1 MTTFGPRF
9 TVLFPLLLLLAACS
23 VSKPM
28 PMDAS
33 ADTLGTDALNIT
45 PEMQLTEVDI
55 LAVNDDM
62 RAFLNEHVPKA
73 SSNQRKVE
81 LILQAILEEGLS
93 LDYNAFQT
101 LTAEQAFYQREGN
114 CLSFTNLFVALARE
128 VGLDAEYQEVDVP
141 PSWDRLGNNH
151 LFNRHINVRVRL
163 PFEGEQAVDFNMT
176 DFDVEY
182 RRKRVS
188 DEYALALYHNNMAV
202 YWLGE
207 KQLEQAYLHARRA
220 IELKPEA
227 DFFWTNLGTVH
238 RRSGDD
244 VRAEAAWREA
254 VRLGDEPSAISNLA
268 RLYERQGRDELAREY
283 ADVADS
289 YRQKNPYYLYS
300 ISEEAYDA
308 GDYTTAISIL
318 RRAVRIRDNEHE
330 FYRLMGLSHL
340 QLGNKDAALRNFQ
353 LAEDVAASEEDRARY
368 NQKQRLMAQIA
379 N

>member
-1 MTTFGPRF
+1 
-9 TVLFPLLLLLAACS
+9 
-23 VSKPM
+23 
-28 PMDAS
+28 
-33 ADTLGTDALNIT
+33 
-45 PEMQLTEVDI
+45 
-55 LAVNDDM
+55 
-62 RAFLNEHVPKA
+62 
-73 SSNQRKVE
+73 
-81 LILQAILEEGLS
+81 
-93 LDYNAFQT
+93 
-101 LTAEQAFYQREGN
+101 
-114 CLSFTNLFVALARE
+114 
-128 VGLDAEYQEVDVP
+128 
-141 PSWDRLGNNH
+141 
-151 LFNRHINVRVRL
+151 
-163 PFEGEQAVDFNMT
+163 MT

-188 DEYALALYHNNMAV
+188 DEYALALYHNSMAV

>member
-9 TVLFPLLLLLAACS
+9 TVLFPALLFLAACS
-23 VSKPM
+23 VSQPRS
-28 PMDAS
+28 PVS
-33 ADTLGTDALNIT
+33 FADPLGTSALDVT
-45 PEMQLTEVDI
+45 PQMQLAEVDI

-62 RAFLNEHVPKA
+62 RAFLSEHVPQA
-73 SSNQRKVE
+73 ASNQRKVE

-128 VGLDAEYQEVDVP
+128 VGLEAEYQEVDVP

-182 RRKRVS
+182 RRRRVS
-188 DEYALALYHNNMAV
+188 DEYALALYHNNMTV

-207 KQLEQAYLHARRA
+207 QQLEQAYLHSRRA
-220 IELKPEA
+220 IELKPDA

-238 RRSGDD
+238 RRSGDE
-244 VRAEAAWREA
+244 VRAEAAWLKA
-254 VRLGDEPSAISNLA
+254 VHMGDEPSAISNLA
-268 RLYERQGRDELAREY
+268 RLYERQGRDELARQY
-283 ADVADS
+283 ADAADS
-289 YRQKNPYYLYS
+289 YRKKNPYYLYS
-300 ISEEAYDA
+300 VSEQAYDS
-308 GDYTTAISIL
+308 GDYATALSL
-318 RRAVRIRDNEHE
+318 LERAVRIRDNEHE

-340 QLGNKDAALRNFQ
+340 QLGGRDAALRSFE
-353 LAEDVAASEEDRARY
+353 LAEQAAASEEDRARY